1 MSDENKLKALF
12 QGLPTFEKK
21 KKGREIHSM
30 KKKRGSRDSMF
41 QKTELG
47 RVNTGRITLD
57 WVTTLIKLNTHCV
70 LLLAIRDD
78 RMPLKAFLGV

>member
-1 MSDENKLKALF
+1 MNNENKLKALF

-21 KKGREIHSM
+21 KTEREIHSM
-30 KKKRGSRDSMF
+30 KKKRGSRDGMF

-57 WVTTLIKLNTHCV
+57 WVTTLIKLNTVFC
-70 LLLAIRDD
+70 
-78 RMPLKAFLGV
+78 F

>member
-1 MSDENKLKALF
+1 MRTSLKLFFRDYLHLK
-12 QGLPTFEKK
+12 KK